1 MDGCNS
7 RSEPRS
13 TGAPLYRSPAP
24 LRSRLVHTRGS
35 FAHAARS
42 HTRLVVSAPNA
53 RSLAKGFTLVEVV
66 IVVIILGL
74 LAVLVVP
81 HLSTAANA
89 EREASLRDDLH
100 FLRTQIMVYQ
110 AQHNDVAPGYPK
122 GDFTAEPSQTVFI
135 DQMTM
140 YTDKAGNTSRTPSD
154 IFKYGPYLQRL
165 PKNTLNHNSNI
176 QFVGSDNFFPVQTS
190 GLDGWLYQPSA
201 GTIAANAQ
209 GSDLHGVRY
218 IDY

>member
-1 MDGCNS
+1 MLKINHN
-7 RSEPRS
+7 
-13 TGAPLYRSPAP
+13 TQN
-24 LRSRLVHTRGS
+24 TRRMGRQG
-35 FAHAARS
+35 H
-42 HTRLVVSAPNA
+42 NA
-53 RSLAKGFTLVEVV
+53 LLLAKGFTLIEVV

-110 AQHNDVAPGYPK
+110 AQHNSIAPGYPS
-122 GDFTAEPSQTVFI
+122 GDLTAKPSQAVFTN
-135 DQMTM
+135 QMTL
-140 YTDKAGNTSRTPSD
+140 YTEKAGNTSRTPSD

-165 PKNTLNHNSNI
+165 PKNTLNNNSKI
-176 QFVGSDNFFPVQTS
+176 QFVGSDNVFPVQAN
-190 GLDGWLYQPSA
+190 GLDGWLYQPST
-201 GTIAANAQ
+201 GIIAANVP
-209 GSDLHGVRY
+209 GTDLHGVKY